1 MDEYNTLEK
10 VQKLFDEKGCKG
22 KENIYDVLL
31 LDTRKYSGMAKG
43 AEYPFWAL
51 VLNFTE
57 EGIGFFHLVQPKL
70 SLKILLEKLVINKDS
85 YTFIKNENIKSIE
98 VKKFALLDNKRK
110 EIIIKTK
117 DKKEYYLYQK
127 IDDNLIPY
135 HNANFAKLIEKYSK

>member
-1 MDEYNTLEK
+1 MEEYNTLEK

-31 LDTRKYSGMAKG
+31 LDNRKYSGMVKG
-43 AEYPFWAL
+43 MEYPFFAL

-85 YTFIKNENIKSIE
+85 YTFIKNEDIKSIE

-110 EIIIKTK
+110 EIIIKTN

-127 IDDNLIPY
+127 IEDDLIPY
-135 HNANFAKLIEKYSK
+135 HNVNFAKLIEKYSK

>member
-1 MDEYNTLEK
+1 M
-10 VQKLFDEKGCKG
+10 
-22 KENIYDVLL
+22 
-31 LDTRKYSGMAKG
+31 
-43 AEYPFWAL
+43 
-51 VLNFTE
+51 NFTE